1 MSGVRASQPV
11 QIIAKMGLLQYIKG
25 SFEELNT
32 NMTWI
37 SKEEAQKS
45 TVIVA
50 SFSVVF
56 ALMVFAIDK
65 VFQLGLDRF
74 FNLF

>member
-1 MSGVRASQPV
+1 MSL
-11 QIIAKMGLLQYIKG
+11 IQYIKE
-25 SFEELNT
+25 SFGELSN

-50 SFSVVF
+50 SFSIVF
-56 ALMVFAIDK
+56 ALIVFAIDK
-65 VFQLGLDRF
+65 VFHTGLDVF
-74 FNLF
+74 FKMF